1 MHGSMLGIGYILA
14 YYVRWQ
20 RELQG
25 KEDMTTDAKETLID
39 YIKKFLNV
47 VCK

>member
-14 YYVRWQ
+14 YYERWQ

-25 KEDMTTDAKETLID
+25 KEDMTTDEKETLID

-47 VCK
+47 VGK